1 MEWLKIA
8 FDKHIRLST
17 VHNAPFYSLGKTK
30 KHPPPKTNNIKF
42 CYRFLEG
49 ILISKCELGLPDANF
64 VSN

>member
-30 KHPPPKTNNIKF
+30 KHPPPKPI
-42 CYRFLEG
+42 
-49 ILISKCELGLPDANF
+49 ILNF
-64 VSN
+64 AIGF